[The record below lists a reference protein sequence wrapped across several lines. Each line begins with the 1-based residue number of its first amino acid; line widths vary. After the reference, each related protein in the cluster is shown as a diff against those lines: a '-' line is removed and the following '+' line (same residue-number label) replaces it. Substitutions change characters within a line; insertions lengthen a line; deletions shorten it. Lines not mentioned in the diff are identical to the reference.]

1 MGQHS
6 STDDSARLF
15 EPGGRRVDGAVPW
28 ADPADRTVLGTGDRW
43 VGRYFPL
50 VDMPDP
56 GYAVEAPFLADGYAE
71 DWERLERY
79 AVRQRFRAGDEI
91 VRHGQFERSLIIVL
105 SGQLSLIVVN
115 HAGDE
120 CVLDIVGARSLV
132 GEIGFFDPDA
142 LPVAVRARGDG
153 ELLRLS
159 FSRFEALAASCP
171 LLGRT
176 ILLEAGRVMAMGRR
190 RRAVAMTLATAEA
203 VASGDAV
210 WMAR

>member
-1 MGQHS
+1 MEDHPGAR
-6 STDDSARLF
+6 DSRRPS
-15 EPGGRRVDGAVPW
+15 EPIVQRVGVEVHWP
-28 ADPADRTVLGTGDRW
+28 DPAGRLALGMADTWGDLP
-43 VGRYFPL
+43 GRGDAL
-50 VDMPDP
+50 
-56 GYAVEAPFLADGYAE
+56 EAPFLADGYAE

-91 VRHGQFERSLIIVL
+91 IRPGHPERSLIIVVN
-105 SGQLSLIVVN
+105 GQLTLIVVD

-120 CVLDIVGARSLV
+120 RVLGIVGARSLV
-132 GEIGFFDPDA
+132 GEIGFFGPGA

-176 ILLEAGRVMAMGRR
+176 ILLEAGRI
-190 RRAVAMTLATAEA
+190 AVARLGRVMA
-203 VASGDAV
+203 VASNGAGR
-210 WMAR
+210 MAAQG